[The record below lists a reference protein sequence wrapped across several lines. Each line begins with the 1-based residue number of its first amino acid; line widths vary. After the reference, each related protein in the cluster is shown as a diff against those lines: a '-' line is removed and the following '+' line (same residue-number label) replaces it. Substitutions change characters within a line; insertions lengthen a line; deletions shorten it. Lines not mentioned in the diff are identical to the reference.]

1 MVAPE
6 EVTRMDDRQSAVRAL
21 AARRWRVALALTA
34 VIMGLYVGFV
44 LLVAFDKAL
53 LGRLL
58 APGLS
63 LGILLGALL
72 IVAAWLLTGVY
83 VWWANGRYD
92 AEVARL
98 NRQGGAE

>member
-1 MVAPE
+1 
-6 EVTRMDDRQSAVRAL
+6 MDDRQSAVRAL
-21 AARRWRVALALTA
+21 AARRWHVALGLTA

-44 LLVAFDKAL
+44 LLVAFDKPMM
-53 LGRLL
+53 GRLL
-58 APGLS
+58 TPGLS

-98 NRQGGAE
+98 NLPGGHE